1 VTIHFTFTTFRAR
14 HVHEQPIRATC
25 ILHRAAYIGVFHTSQ
40 LRHACK
46 AKRRTFSTLANP
58 ARLRFL
64 GIRLL
69 DISGVCKNSRWP
81 YRYPTWPGDLKALLD
96 FSTASPIARW
106 HDRWD
111 GLLCI
116 NILIVLVCLQIGAVD
131 SYYGWI
137 GGGIDTLRWNGARG
151 SIKHVYHFLVVL
163 HKHPYPLHPH
173 L

>member
-1 VTIHFTFTTFRAR
+1 VTTIHFTFTTFRAR

-69 DISGVCKNSRWP
+69 DISGVCKNSRWL
-81 YRYPTWPGDLKALLD
+81 YIYPTWHGRQRRYLIFQQHHPSQDGTTGGTGFCVSIFLSFWCVSKLELL
-96 FSTASPIARW
+96 IAIMG
-106 HDRWD
+106 
-111 GLLCI
+111 GLE
-116 NILIVLVCLQIGAVD
+116 VG
-131 SYYGWI
+131 
-137 GGGIDTLRWNGARG
+137 
-151 SIKHVYHFLVVL
+151 
-163 HKHPYPLHPH
+163 
-173 L
+173 